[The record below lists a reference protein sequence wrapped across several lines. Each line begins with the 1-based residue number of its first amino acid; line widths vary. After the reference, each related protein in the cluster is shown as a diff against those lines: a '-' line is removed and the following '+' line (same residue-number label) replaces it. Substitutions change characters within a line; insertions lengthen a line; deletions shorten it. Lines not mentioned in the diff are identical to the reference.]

1 MKSYI
6 GGMSMDTSN
15 RLGTESVRKLLLE
28 FSIPAIVGMLVN
40 ALYSIVDRIFVGKGV
55 GLLGISATT
64 VAFPIA
70 LIIMAFGMLV
80 GIGAAATVSIRL
92 GQKKKEVAEH
102 ILGNALTL
110 LIIISILVTTLGL
123 IFEKNILIVFGASP
137 EVLPLAKQFVTI
149 ILLGVILQN
158 IGFGLNNI
166 IRSEG
171 NPRVAMI
178 TMLIGAI
185 LNTIFNPLF
194 IFVFHLG
201 IRGSALAT
209 IVSQTVCSVWV
220 LSYFLGKKSLLK
232 IRIKNLK
239 PEAHIVGQIFSI
251 GMSPFL
257 MQLAA
262 SLINVT
268 FNNSLERYGGDI
280 AIAAFGI
287 INSVMS
293 LILMP
298 LFGINQG
305 SQPIIGYNYGAKNFD
320 RVKETLKLAIIA
332 ATCLCSIGFIIIEL
346 FPRVIISA
354 FSNSDTELINIGSQ
368 GIRIFLMMLPII
380 GFQVVSSNYFQAIG
394 RAKISIFLSL
404 LRQVIILLPLLII
417 LPRFFK
423 LIGIWISGP
432 TSDLISSILTAIFVI
447 REIRRMNKVNL
458 KDVKEG

>member
-1 MKSYI
+1 
-6 GGMSMDTSN
+6 MSVDTSN
-15 RLGTESVRKLLLE
+15 RLGTESIRKLLFE
-28 FSIPAIVGMLVN
+28 FSVPAIVGMLVN
-40 ALYSIVDRIFVGKGV
+40 ALYNIEDRIFVGRGV

-64 VAFPIA
+64 VAFPIT
-70 LIIMAFGMLV
+70 LIIMAFGMLI

-92 GQKKKEVAEH
+92 GEKKRDVAEH

-123 IFEKNILIVFGASP
+123 IFEQPILMIFGASP

-149 ILLGVILQN
+149 ILFGVILQN
-158 IGFGLNNI
+158 IGFGLNSL

-171 NPRVAMI
+171 NPKIAMI

-232 IRIKNLK
+232 IKVKNLK
-239 PEAHIVGQIFSI
+239 PESHIVEQIFAI

-268 FNNSLERYGGDI
+268 FNKGLETYGGDI

-287 INSVMS
+287 INSVIS

-298 LFGINQG
+298 IFGINQG
-305 SQPIIGYNYGAKNFD
+305 VQPIIGYNFGAKNFD
-320 RVKETLKLAIIA
+320 RVKNALKLAIIA
-332 ATCLCSIGFIIIEL
+332 ATALCLIGFIIIQL
-346 FPRVIISA
+346 FPREIISI
-354 FSNSDTELINIGSQ
+354 FSSNDEQLINIGSQ
-368 GIRIFLMMLPII
+368 GIRIFLVMLPII

-404 LRQVIILLPLLII
+404 LRQVIVLLPLLVI

-423 LIGIWISGP
+423 LMGIWISGP
-432 TSDLISSILTAIFVI
+432 TSDLISSMLTAVFVI
-447 REIRRMNKVNL
+447 REIRRMDKQTS
-458 KDVKEG
+458 